1 MITYLRFLTLFTL
14 IAACMPDKKSSQV
27 AKSSLEAESNMVTI
41 SGKVNYPQ
49 DEGYIILQKM
59 HVRTLENIDT
69 ISLSDDSTFQIGV
82 EVEHPNFYRI
92 DFYQKQIADFI
103 LNDEDIKVEVDGNNR
118 EGFIYI
124 SGSTD
129 TELFK
134 KLAIKSR
141 EFVSKV
147 QSINQEFVEAR
158 IDKREEEAKQ
168 IQERYFAISEDYIE
182 KFKNLID
189 SMGHSVAAIY
199 GLEYLKESNL
209 LNYDEE
215 FSYLKSIAGKFQDQR
230 ENPVVNR
237 FITNVNDVEALT
249 IGKVAPEITLPDPE
263 GEMVSLSSLRGNY
276 VLIDFWAAWCKP
288 CRVENPNVV
297 RLYKKYNDQGFEIF
311 GVSLDRN
318 REAWLEAIEKDGLIW
333 YHVSDLKFWQSEVTD
348 IYNIKGIPLTYLIDP
363 EGKIIAKNLRGKN
376 LEDKLEEIFG

>member
-1 MITYLRFLTLFTL
+1 MRGI
-14 IAACMPDKKSSQV
+14 
-27 AKSSLEAESNMVTI
+27 
-41 SGKVNYPQ
+41 
-49 DEGYIILQKM
+49 
-59 HVRTLENIDT
+59 RTLENIDT